1 MSKCPYRDPFKEA
14 RKRSPALAT
23 EFDGDDVAMLID
35 HKAVRA
41 AARDHETFSSNAP
54 FRVPIP
60 REEDVRTV
68 RQYPLEV
75 DPPAH
80 AEYRRIVEPFF
91 RRPLEPEY
99 IERVELLVEALI
111 VDALDRESIEIVRQ
125 FAIPLQSRSLTYLLN
140 MPESEADIW
149 IKWGTHVFRDESG
162 ISKGAE
168 MEAYTNGLFDKA
180 EANPGDDFFS
190 ALTRASF
197 EGRPLTRSE
206 MQGYANIAFAG
217 GRDTVINSVSMV
229 FAVLAENVELLRS
242 LRENPK
248 LIITAAE
255 ELFRY
260 ASPVT
265 HLGRLCPVD
274 TDVHDVNVA
283 AGKLISLN
291 WAAANFDEKVFDNPE
306 QFQLDRKPNPHLAF
320 GKGIHNC
327 PGAAHARVIVRSL
340 FKKLSELVSSVSV
353 VSEQRKIER
362 EADYER
368 TNAYH
373 ELIVKLKRKS
383 VA

>member
-162 ISKGAE
+162 ICKGAE

-190 ALTRASF
+190 TLTRASF